1 MKSCLLTD
9 YAVASIE
16 CCGYDRHHDSR
27 GVLHRMGVSDEEMS
41 AGNIELWEVSSET
54 HPTCTALVTGCC
66 VGRISENAR
75 LANIVGSTISLSPT
89 GARRMLPSPYRGGI
103 MLQTGNGEL
112 Q

>member
-9 YAVASIE
+9 HAAASIE

-27 GVLHRMGVSDEEMS
+27 GVLHRMGVSDDRMS
-41 AGNIELWEVSSET
+41 EGNIEHWEVTLET

-66 VGRISENAR
+66 VGRISDNAR
-75 LANIVGSTISLSPT
+75 LANIVGSTSSLSPT
-89 GARRMLPSPYRGGI
+89 GARRMVPSPCRGGT